1 MKTQYKI
8 IVSLV
13 CISLLL
19 GAVDASA
26 QQDSTKL
33 KKEVEVVKAYQPSI
47 QDVQK
52 INDIPQ
58 IKPEQTEAPTF
69 DYSIFSKPVFT
80 TFDPTPVAAA
90 KMVGEPRPEMKNG
103 LLKLGIGNY
112 QTPYGELFFNARPSE
127 KSNFGLHFGHLSS
140 SGKIKLLNGD
150 KVKAPESNTFGEIFG
165 ERFFSKSSLSGSL
178 GFDRKAFNY
187 YGYAGDQLSD
197 ESKEQMI
204 PWFGEKQNFT
214 KGTANIR
221 LKSETLSKD
230 ELNYDFGVRYQYFES
245 KTGQTEHQLVLS
257 GDVSKTIDNA
267 LGLLETSFTIYNND
281 SIFNRVTSVY
291 GKKQQTILRAN
302 PSVMWSAKNASLQV
316 GLNVAAVLDQDDDAK
331 FFVWPKVKANWSP
344 VPQVLTLF
352 AGVDGHLQHNTY
364 SAIAAENPYVN
375 PYHDVANSNYK
386 YIFSGG
392 FKGKFT
398 PKTNYVAEASYSVV
412 GDQHFYVIESVNY
425 NSGDIA
431 SRRLNNTFSWVYDD
445 VKVFKLTGE
454 ILHSVS
460 DNFSLHLLGNYYSYE
475 MKTLEKPW
483 QMPEFD
489 LTISGIY
496 KPTGQLKFTADVF
509 MVGKRT
515 ARITDFYTSGV
526 TPGGNYFGDFVES
539 DIQMDPIID
548 MNVGVEY
555 QFSPKLNFFFKLN
568 NFGFQ
573 KYEQWLGYTQKS
585 FNGLAG
591 ISYSF

>member
-8 IVSLV
+8 TVSLV
-13 CISLLL
+13 CLSLLL
-19 GAVDASA
+19 GAVDANA

-33 KKEVEVVKAYQPSI
+33 KKEVEVVKAYQPTI
-47 QDVQK
+47 QEVQK

-127 KSNFGLHFGHLSS
+127 KSNFGLHFRHLSS
-140 SGKIKLLNGD
+140 SGKIKLLNDD
-150 KVKAPESNTFGEIFG
+150 KVKAPEAQTSGEIFG

-178 GFDRKAFNY
+178 GFDRKSFNY
-187 YGYAGDQLSD
+187 YGYTGDQLSD
-197 ESKEQMI
+197 EMKVQMI
-204 PWFGEKQNFT
+204 PWFGEKQYFT
-214 KGTANIR
+214 KGIASIR
-221 LKSETLSKD
+221 LKSETLSKA
-230 ELNYDFGVRYQYFES
+230 ELNYDFGAKYQYFES
-245 KTGQTEHQLVLS
+245 KTGQTEHQLILS

-267 LGLLETSFTIYNND
+267 LGLLETSLTVYKAD
-281 SIFNRVTSVY
+281 SIFNRFTSVY

-302 PSVMWSAKNASLQV
+302 PSFQWSAENASLQV

-331 FFVWPKVKANWSP
+331 FFIWPKVKANWSP

-364 SAIAAENPYVN
+364 SAIAAKNPYVD

-386 YIFSGG
+386 YVFSGG
-392 FKGKFT
+392 FKGKLT
-398 PKTNYVAEASYSVV
+398 PKTNYVAEASYSAI
-412 GDQHFYVIESVNY
+412 DNQHFYIIKTQNTTST
-425 NSGDIA
+425 SGLPVT
-431 SRRLNNTFSWVYDD
+431 LNNTFGWLYDD
-445 VKVFKLTGE
+445 VNLLKLSGE

-460 DNFSLHLLGNYYSYE
+460 DNFSIHLLGNYYSYE
-475 MKTLEKPW
+475 MKSLDKPW

-489 LTISGIY
+489 FTFSGIY
-496 KPTGQLKFTADVF
+496 RPSEQLKFSADIF

-515 ARITDFYTSGV
+515 ALL
-526 TPGGNYFGDFVES
+526 S
-539 DIQMDPIID
+539 DYSSTFSLAPPVDHEISMDPIID

-555 QFSPKLNFFFKLN
+555 QFSPKVNFFFKLN